1 MKKAI
6 KWIVVV
12 AVIGGGAGIWYKK
25 SKSQDEEST
34 KRTYDAV
41 KVEVRDIRI
50 IVEST
55 GEVEPRNR
63 LDVKPPIAGRLEELL
78 VDEGNKVTKGQILG
92 WISSTERAT
101 LLDAALAT
109 SKDEYEYWA
118 NLYKP
123 SPLISPL
130 DGTIIARNFEPG
142 QSIGSSD
149 AVVVIADD
157 LIVVANLDETDIGQI
172 ESGQAVNVALEAYPD
187 REFECTVEKIA
198 YDATTVSSVTMY
210 EVDVRPN
217 RLPRF
222 ARSGMTANIEFI
234 VEEKKGIL
242 TLPASAVQQKSGGT
256 RGGGERPDMSAMS
269 EDERKAYMIERMKER
284 GLSDAEIQE
293 RLASRGGQGGS
304 RQGGGPGGGQNG
316 GPGGQPGGSSDA
328 RRSGGSSIEYYVLVA
343 STDPENPEK
352 KSIKVGV
359 TDGSY
364 TEVVEGLDEGDEVLI
379 PRISLGAKKSSGNSL
394 FSPTMG
400 GGGRR

>member
-6 KWIVVV
+6 KWIVVL
-12 AVIGGGAGIWYKK
+12 AVIGVGAGIWYKK
-25 SKSQDEEST
+25 SKSTEAESS
-34 KRTYDAV
+34 KRTFDTV
-41 KVEVRDIRI
+41 KVEQRDIRI

-109 SKDEYEYWA
+109 SKDEYDYWA

-172 ESGQAVNVALEAYPD
+172 ESGQEVKVALEAYPD

-210 EVDVRPN
+210 EVDVSPN

-234 VEEKKGIL
+234 VEEKKDIL
-242 TLPASAVQQKSGGT
+242 TLPAAAVQQKSSSKN
-256 RGGGERPDMSAMS
+256 GGGERPDLSAMS
-269 EDERKAYMIERMKER
+269 EDERKAFMIERMKER

-293 RLASRGGQGGS
+293 RLAGGGRRSGGGQGG
-304 RQGGGPGGGQNG
+304 GQ
-316 GPGGQPGGSSDA
+316 GGQPGGQPSGQSDA
-328 RRSGGSSIEYYVLVA
+328 RRSGGSPIEYYVLVA
-343 STDPENPEK
+343 SADPENPEK

-364 TEVVEGLDEGDEVLI
+364 TEVTEGLEEGDEVLI
-379 PRISLGAKKSSGNSL
+379 QRISLGAKKSSGNSL
-394 FSPTMG
+394 FSPSIGG

>member
-6 KWIVVV
+6 KWIVVL
-12 AVIGGGAGIWYKK
+12 AVIGVGAGIWYKK

-41 KVEVRDIRI
+41 KVEARDIRI

-256 RGGGERPDMSAMS
+256 KGGGERPDMSAMS

-293 RLASRGGQGGS
+293 RLASRGGQGGG
-304 RQGGGPGGGQNG
+304 RPGGGQNG

-364 TEVVEGLDEGDEVLI
+364 TEVVEGLEEGDEVLI